1 MLQLRW
7 KGLFLAKKFFLY
19 ILTPK
24 HFTTE
29 SIIVDLRM
37 MSFRTTFDPFL
48 HHIDKVPSLR
58 KRPTGAHSCQTR
70 SSRNYFVGV
79 CFVCMFYCVIRLL
92 LVNIIYFIVSSFEEI
107 SCKLKFNGAQTV
119 ITIGIGIHRWLLA
132 SCGIVSNIAQ
142 FIVYFERICMVVFEA
157 SDFWGGCKYYIGP
170 IGDLSLLTATAA
182 G

>member
-1 MLQLRW
+1 
-7 KGLFLAKKFFLY
+7 
-19 ILTPK
+19 
-24 HFTTE
+24 
-29 SIIVDLRM
+29 

-58 KRPTGAHSCQTR
+58 KRPTAATGAHSCQTR

-157 SDFWGGCKYYIGP
+157 SDFCHEIP
-170 IGDLSLLTATAA
+170 SLFTSDIPASAYPGLAYRLFWQARPSIRPQCWSRQCIVHKSVWKTEYEI
-182 G
+182 